1 MFLSWTGYLIFLPF
15 FLILWCKRLNLW
27 DIAAGLILVREAGGI
42 CLNDKGNDFDAIE
55 DNSLIASSAAISS
68 ELLKNL

>member
-1 MFLSWTGYLIFLPF
+1 MVFGQKI
-15 FLILWCKRLNLW
+15 NLW

-42 CLNDKGNDFDAIE
+42 CLNDKGNEFDDIE
-55 DNSLIASSAAISS
+55 DDSLIASSSAISA